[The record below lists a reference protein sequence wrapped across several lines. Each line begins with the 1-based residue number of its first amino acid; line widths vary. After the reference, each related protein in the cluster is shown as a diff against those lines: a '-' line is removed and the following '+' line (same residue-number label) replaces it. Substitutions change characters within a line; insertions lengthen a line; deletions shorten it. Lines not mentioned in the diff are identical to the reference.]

1 MVYEEKNGVKTQ
13 NILLENRHVLKVSG
27 VLDVLNFDEQM
38 VTVETDLRS
47 SCGERGRFKNES
59 I

>member
-38 VTVETDLRS
+38 VTVETDLRNS
-47 SCGERGRFKNES
+47 SCQGRRFKNES